1 MNKWLFFKSNIGL
14 TVFAL
19 LLVAV
24 VSTIVLIDKVWQAP
38 ILSLFSMAN
47 KLTLSEMALQLQLLP
62 TMLVAILSGGLL
74 GLCSILLQ
82 QLVKNNLASDT
93 TLAVGSGSQMALLL
107 VTLFL
112 PSFGLYGSFW
122 VAFVGAL
129 ASMGLV
135 FFLAKNSGMNPVV
148 LVLSGLIIN
157 ILLSALAGVLLLFY
171 SEMSMGVIVWGS
183 GALNQSS
190 FIPSWHLLSISGLF
204 LLFLGMIYR
213 PLVLMSLDD
222 RQAKSLGVPV
232 NMIRFLVMSAVAMA
246 IAVVI
251 SHVGQIG
258 FIGLASATLVNV
270 LNVSKLYARLALSF
284 VIGGLLLWITAN
296 VSALLNAFLAINLPA
311 GAMTA
316 LLGTPLII
324 YLILKTKSQIADNQ
338 QQMLTLQRQV
348 KLSPFIGAF
357 VALTIFAL
365 CFAPQLLTVHDNVML
380 SFGFIQAEQLSLLVD
395 YRLPRT
401 LGAMAVGVMLAI
413 AGVLLQTL
421 TKNPM
426 ASPEVLGIGS
436 GVALGAVLA
445 FMLLP
450 MIGITPVLWHLVG
463 FGVFGAGVILAL
475 ILWLSKRVP
484 ASHLLL
490 VGVAISALMSGVLNV
505 IKLIGDPRLQAV
517 LGFLSGSTYHVNLTT
532 AIGLTIFAVFG
543 LFISYLLIKPLNLM
557 GLGKTIAIGRGVAYH
572 KFELAILL
580 LIALFS
586 VFATLA
592 VGPLSFIGLMIP
604 HLASSLGASNLAQKL
619 PLSAILGAML
629 MLVADWVGRYAMFPY
644 EMPAGTI
651 CAMIG
656 GVYFMYLMRKMPS

>member
-1 MNKWLFFKSNIGL
+1 MNKWLFFKSNIGFTL
-14 TVFAL
+14 FVL
-19 LLVAV
+19 LLIVV

-38 ILSLFSMAN
+38 ILALFASSN
-47 KLTLSEMALQLQLLP
+47 SLTLAEMALQLQLLP

-107 VTLFL
+107 ITLFL

-135 FFLAKNSGMNPVV
+135 FFLAKNSRMNPVV
-148 LVLSGLIIN
+148 LVLSGLIVN

-190 FIPSWHLLSISGLF
+190 FLPSYDLLLVSGLF
-204 LLFLGMIYR
+204 FLLLCMIYR

-232 NMIRFLVMSAVAMA
+232 NMVRCLLISSVAMA

-270 LNVSKLYARLALSF
+270 LNVSKLYVRLLLSF

-296 VSALLNAFLAINLPA
+296 ISGLLNAFLAINLPA

-338 QQMLTLQRQV
+338 QQMLTLQKQV

-357 VALTIFAL
+357 VTLTVFAL

-380 SFGFIQAEQLSLLVD
+380 SFGFIQAEQLALLVD

-401 LGAMAVGVMLAI
+401 LGAMAVGAMLAI

-463 FGVFGAGVILAL
+463 FGVLGAGVVLAL
-475 ILWLSKRVP
+475 VLWLAKRVS

-517 LGFLSGSTYHVNLTT
+517 LGFLSGSTYHVNLAM
-532 AIGLTIFAVFG
+532 AIGLSIFAVLG
-543 LFISYLLIKPLNLM
+543 LVVSDLLIKPLNLM
-557 GLGKTIAIGRGVAYH
+557 GLGKTIAIGRGVSYQ
-572 KFELAILL
+572 KFELAILF
-580 LIALFS
+580 LIALLS

-592 VGPLSFIGLMIP
+592 VGPLSFVGLMVP
-604 HLASSLGASNLAQKL
+604 HLASSLGANNLSQKL
-619 PLSAILGAML
+619 PLSALLGAML

-656 GVYFMYLMRKMPS
+656 GVYFMYLMRKMSH

>member
-1 MNKWLFFKSNIGL
+1 MNKYLFFKTNVGL
-14 TVFAL
+14 TVIVL
-19 LLVAV
+19 LLIAII
-24 VSTIVLIDKVWQAP
+24 STLVLLDKVWQAP
-38 ILSLFSMAN
+38 ILVLFASSN
-47 KLTLSEMALQLQLLP
+47 SLTLSEMALQLQLLP

-112 PSFGLYGSFW
+112 PNLGLYGSFW

-129 ASMGLV
+129 LSMGLV
-135 FFLAKNSGMNPVV
+135 FFLAKNSHMNPVV
-148 LVLSGLIIN
+148 LVLSGLIVN

-190 FIPSWHLLSISGLF
+190 FLPSYDLLSVSGLF
-204 LLFLGMIYR
+204 LLLLCMIYR

-232 NMIRFLVMSAVAMA
+232 NMVRCLLIGSVAMA

-270 LNVSKLYARLALSF
+270 LNVSKLYARFLLSF

-296 VSALLNAFLAINLPA
+296 ISGLLNAFLAINLPA

-324 YLILKTKSQIADNQ
+324 YIILKNKHQISDNQ
-338 QQMLTLQRQV
+338 QQIQTRQKQV
-348 KLSPFIGAF
+348 KFSPFIGAF
-357 VALTIFAL
+357 VVLTVLAL
-365 CFAPQLLTVHDNVML
+365 CFAPQFTMDNVVL

-395 YRLPRT
+395 FRLPRT
-401 LGAMAVGVMLAI
+401 LGAMAVGAMLAI
-413 AGVLLQTL
+413 SGVLLQTL

-450 MIGITPVLWHLVG
+450 MIGITPLLWHLVG
-463 FGVFGAGVILAL
+463 FGVLGAGIVLAL
-475 ILWLSKRVP
+475 VLWLAKRVP

-517 LGFLSGSTYHVNLTT
+517 LGFLSGSTYHLNLAM
-532 AIGLTIFAVFG
+532 AIGLSVFAVLG
-543 LFISYLLIKPLNLM
+543 LVVSYLLIKPLNLM
-557 GLGKTIAIGRGVAYH
+557 GFGKTIATGRGVSYQ

-580 LIALFS
+580 LIAFLS

-592 VGPLSFIGLMIP
+592 VGPLSFVGLMIP
-604 HLASSLGASNLAQKL
+604 HLASSLGANNLSQKL
-619 PLSAILGAML
+619 PLSALLGAML

-644 EMPAGTI
+644 EIPAGTI

-656 GVYFMYLMRKMPS
+656 GGYFMYLMRKISH

>member
-284 VIGGLLLWITAN
+284 MIGGLLLWITAN

-338 QQMLTLQRQV
+338 QQMLTLQKQV

-357 VALTIFAL
+357 VALTFFAL
-365 CFAPQLLTVHDNVML
+365 CFAPQLTIDNVIL

-401 LGAMAVGVMLAI
+401 LGAMAVGAMLAI

-436 GVALGAVLA
+436 GVVLGAVLA

-484 ASHLLL
+484 TSHLLL

-517 LGFLSGSTYHVNLTT
+517 LGFLSGSTYHVNLAM

-543 LFISYLLIKPLNLM
+543 LVISYLLIKPLNLM
-557 GLGKTIAIGRGVAYH
+557 GLGKTIAVGRGVAYH

-644 EMPAGTI
+644 EVPAGTI

-656 GVYFMYLMRKMPS
+656 GVYFMYLMRKMSS